1 MPCSFCKS
9 TNHNI
14 KKCADPNIYNLYRK
28 IIEIYTNIIISQYEN
43 ILERFILMISIEF
56 NVKELRSVVSRF
68 LKLNSNLTKLNLI
81 KKLYENFS
89 TPNQVDEQDAIDI
102 TMIDYIPILERRP
115 ERRRSIVGLG
125 LNNYLFRETGYP
137 EDPEKY
143 NIKLI
148 CTDYIN
154 DNFND
159 NFNDNSIKNYYD
171 KECAICLETEC
182 VYNLVKLN
190 CGHEFCGQCITQV
203 LKTNKN
209 KKSINCAL
217 CRDKVNTIDVN
228 SFKVYDLMVNNCI
241 L

>member
-1 MPCSFCKS
+1 MFV
-9 TNHNI
+9 NI
-14 KKCADPNIYNLYRK
+14 TVILPLVKF
-28 IIEIYTNIIISQYEN
+28 YE
-43 ILERFILMISIEF
+43 
-56 NVKELRSVVSRF
+56 SR
-68 LKLNSNLTKLNLI
+68 
-81 KKLYENFS
+81 Y
-89 TPNQVDEQDAIDI
+89 
-102 TMIDYIPILERRP
+102 
-115 ERRRSIVGLG
+115 
-125 LNNYLFRETGYP
+125 NNYRW
-137 EDPEKY
+137 
-143 NIKLI
+143 IKLSNPPHI
-148 CTDYIN
+148 
-154 DNFND
+154 
-159 NFNDNSIKNYYD
+159 NSIKNYYD